1 VNSEGGSAPLPK
13 PPPRE
18 SVPPVEPALEAAVTS
33 HASFLERRL
42 VVLGGQALSL
52 AALVAAWEALAR
64 LGIADPLFVPAPSAV
79 ARALA
84 ATSGEVLPRLADTL
98 LKTLM
103 GYGLAVVLGVGAGL
117 VIGSRRLLHQVAMPY
132 VVALYGVPKI
142 LILPWIALIFGLGL
156 STAVLSAAMFAV
168 FPVLLMVAA
177 GTRDVD
183 PTLITVARS
192 MGATRGQI
200 GLKVLLPAV
209 LPSVLAGMRI
219 GMVFAMLGV
228 LLAEMF
234 AGNRGMGFL
243 MQRLAMAFRAPE
255 LFAATAIVSV
265 LSIAVVLF
273 LEHLNRR
280 LGRWR

>member
-1 VNSEGGSAPLPK
+1 MGRLIAHTRFGILGWQVLSLGVL
-13 PPPRE
+13 
-18 SVPPVEPALEAAVTS
+18 ALAWEAAV
-33 HASFLERRL
+33 
-42 VVLGGQALSL
+42 
-52 AALVAAWEALAR
+52 R
-64 LGIADPLFVPAPSAV
+64 LGIADPLFVPAPGAV

-84 ATSGEVLPRLADTL
+84 VTAGDALPRLADTL

-103 GYGLAVVLGVGAGL
+103 GYGLAVVVGVGAGL

-156 STAVLSAAMFAV
+156 STAVLTAALFAV
-168 FPVLLMVAA
+168 FPVVLMVAA

-183 PTLITVARS
+183 PTLITMARS
-192 MGATRGQI
+192 MGATRWQI
-200 GLKVLLPAV
+200 GRKVLVPAV

-219 GMVFAMLGV
+219 GMVFALLGV

-234 AGNRGMGFL
+234 AGNRGMGFQ
-243 MQRLAMAFRAPE
+243 MQRLAMAFKAPE

-265 LSIAVVLF
+265 VSIAVVLF
-273 LEHLNRR
+273 LEHLNQR

>member
-1 VNSEGGSAPLPK
+1 MNSEGGSAPLPK
-13 PPPRE
+13 LPPRE
-18 SVPPVEPALEAAVTS
+18 SVAPAKPALEAAVTS
-33 HASFLERRL
+33 RASFLERRL

-79 ARALA
+79 AGALA

-192 MGATRGQI
+192 MGATHGQI

>member
-1 VNSEGGSAPLPK
+1 MGRLIAHTRFGILGWQVLSLGVL
-13 PPPRE
+13 
-18 SVPPVEPALEAAVTS
+18 ALAWEAAV
-33 HASFLERRL
+33 
-42 VVLGGQALSL
+42 
-52 AALVAAWEALAR
+52 R
-64 LGIADPLFVPAPSAV
+64 LGIADPLFVPAPGAV

-84 ATSGEVLPRLADTL
+84 VTAGDALPRLADTL

-103 GYGLAVVLGVGAGL
+103 GYGLAVVVGVGAGL

-156 STAVLSAAMFAV
+156 STAVLTAALFAV
-168 FPVLLMVAA
+168 FPVVLMVAA

-183 PTLITVARS
+183 PTLITMARS
-192 MGATRGQI
+192 MGATRWQI
-200 GLKVLLPAV
+200 GRKVLVPAV

-234 AGNRGMGFL
+234 AGNRGMGFQ
-243 MQRLAMAFRAPE
+243 MQRLAMAFKAPE

-265 LSIAVVLF
+265 VSIAVVLF
-273 LEHLNRR
+273 LEHLNQR